1 MVFAGLLAA
10 RLLCMADAQETRT
23 PAPNKKPTRQ
33 ALSPGI
39 KNASVGA
46 PRAKNPPARATHQ
59 ALNST
64 NSSPTALVYRP
75 PRLGMPA
82 VRVGA
87 GSRGTAD
94 LLPALDVLAPLATG
108 WTTKA
113 QPNLYCYAS
122 KAVATNVE
130 FTLIISGQSTL
141 VLQTNLVNGLR
152 AGINSIELAQYGITL
167 RPETEYKWSISLVLD
182 PESPSRDEVTSGMIQ
197 RILPPAELADKLA
210 QAKAFDRPL
219 IYAQEGLWYDAADWL
234 LGLLAITPMDEG
246 LRRRLDELL
255 SAEGLSNVKYR
266 P

>member
-10 RLLCMADAQETRT
+10 RLLCMAHAQETRT
-23 PAPNKKPTRQ
+23 PPNKKPTRQ
-33 ALSPGI
+33 TPTLSI
-39 KNASVGA
+39 KNASGG
-46 PRAKNPPARATHQ
+46 PPKTKYPPARATNQ
-59 ALNST
+59 TLNST
-64 NSSPTALVYRP
+64 NSFPTALVYRP
-75 PRLGMPA
+75 PRSGMPA

-94 LLPALDVLAPLATG
+94 LLPALDVLAPRATG

-122 KAVATNVE
+122 KAVSTNVE
-130 FTLIISGQSTL
+130 FTLIIPGQSTL
-141 VLQTNLVNGLR
+141 VIETNLANGLR
-152 AGINSIELAQYGITL
+152 AGINTIELARYGIEL
-167 RPETEYKWSISLVLD
+167 RPDTEYKWSISLVLD
-182 PESPSRDEVTSGMIQ
+182 PESPSRDKVTSGVIQ
-197 RILPPAELADKLA
+197 RILPSDELSRKLA

-246 LRRRLDELL
+246 LLRRLDELL
-255 SAEGLSNVKYR
+255 SAEGLGNVKYK